1 MNNMDDYEALLDSM
15 AERGI
20 LTGERGTIVS
30 IICANIISY
39 CKYAIRLSYIIILHG
54 MNNGAPPGEDEY
66 VVAREEV

>member
-1 MNNMDDYEALLDSM
+1 MDDYEALLDSM
-15 AERGI
+15 VGM

-39 CKYAIRLSYIIILHG
+39 CKYATRLSYIIILHG

-66 VVAREEV
+66 VAAREEVQI